1 MKKWPNKWLLT
12 AVKGLTFLTSAGLLP
27 AGCKMGPDYQRPA
40 TLADTGTYSHTDQ
53 INLDPNALAE
63 MEPWWLNFG
72 DPVTSQLVQ
81 IALDNNLD
89 LKVSAAR
96 VLESEALLAQAWGQR
111 LPQVSYGAN
120 RDRSKFYFNSP
131 FGRMSFLSTTWGQ
144 QLSISYVTDIFG
156 KLRRAEEAAWRGVLA
171 TQADRQTMVHA
182 VIASVVRTRIQIATQ
197 QRHLEIARA
206 TTASW
211 RDSLAILE
219 RRYEQ
224 GLIDSLDIHIAR
236 ENLAASQATE
246 NVLEQTLMITFNAL
260 NVLLGQ
266 RPGTKVILAETLAV
280 LPDLEAPPVGVPAN
294 LLDRRPD
301 IISAEMLLAASTAR
315 VGVSIAQLYPDLTLG
330 GNYGFRGPTFED
342 LFIDET
348 EVYGLVM
355 QLVQPIFMG
364 GQLQAQVEASRAK
377 MEQAAGNYAGT
388 VLKAFREVED
398 TLVREKYMWQRLT
411 LLEERFKQAQIAEQL
426 AQERYQKGLQG
437 ILIVLETERRRRIT
451 ENELALAK
459 GDLWTNRVDMFLALG
474 GDWGEAV
481 DPENDVKHY

>member
-1 MKKWPNKWLLT
+1 MSKRLKKPLIAAT
-12 AVKGLTFLTSAGLLP
+12 KGFACLLLP
-27 AGCKMGPDYQRPA
+27 ILLVTSCTMGPDYQRPA
-40 TLADTGTYSHTDQ
+40 TLADTGTYNHTAQ
-53 INLDPNALAE
+53 INLDPNTLSD

-72 DPVTSQLVQ
+72 DPVTSKLVQ
-81 IALDNNLD
+81 TALDNNLD

-96 VLESEALLAQAWGQR
+96 VLESDALLAQAFGQR

-131 FGRMSFLSTTWGQ
+131 FGRASFLSTTWGQ

-156 KLRRAEEAAWRGVLA
+156 KLRRAEEATWRQVLA
-171 TQADRQTMVHA
+171 TQADRQTMLHT
-182 VIASVVRTRIQIATQ
+182 VIAQVVRTRVQIATQ
-197 QRHLEIARA
+197 QRLLAIAQA
-206 TTASW
+206 TTKSW
-211 RDSLAILE
+211 RDNLTILE

-224 GLIDSLDIHIAR
+224 GLIESLDVHIAK

-266 RPGTKVILAETLAV
+266 RPGTTVTLAETLSE
-280 LPDLEAPPVGVPAN
+280 LPDLAPPPVGVPAH

-301 IISAEMLLAASTAR
+301 VISVEMLLAASTAH

-330 GNYGFRGPTFED
+330 GTYGFRGSEFED

-348 EVYGLVM
+348 EVYSLVM
-355 QLVQPIFMG
+355 QLAQPLFMG
-364 GQLQAQVEASRAK
+364 GQLQAQVDASQAQ
-377 MEQAAGNYAGT
+377 MEQAAGVYAGT

-398 TLVREKYMWQRLT
+398 TLVREKFMWQRLT
-411 LLEERFKQAQIAEQL
+411 LLEERFSQAQIAEQL
-426 AQERYQKGLQG
+426 ARERYQKGLQG
-437 ILIVLETERRRRIT
+437 ILIVLETERRRRIA
-451 ENELALAK
+451 ENELALSK

-474 GDWGEAV
+474 GDWGETEVAQ
-481 DPENDVKHY
+481 KKTK

>member
-1 MKKWPNKWLLT
+1 
-12 AVKGLTFLTSAGLLP
+12 
-27 AGCKMGPDYQRPA
+27 MGPDYQRPA
-40 TLADTGTYSHTDQ
+40 TPADTGIYTHSDQ
-53 INLDPNALAE
+53 ITPDPNVLSD

-72 DPVTSQLVQ
+72 DPITSQLVQ
-81 IALDNNLD
+81 TALDNNLD

-96 VLESEALLAQAWGQR
+96 VLESEALLAQAMGQR

-120 RDRSKFYFNSP
+120 RDRAKFYFNSP

-156 KLRRAEEAAWRGVLA
+156 KLRRAEEATWRQVLA
-171 TQADRQTMVHA
+171 TQADRQTMLHS
-182 VIASVVRTRIQIATQ
+182 VIASVVRTRVQIATR
-197 QRHLEIARA
+197 QRLLNIAQA
-206 TTASW
+206 TTQSW
-211 RDSLAILE
+211 RNSLTILE

-224 GLIDSLDIHIAR
+224 GLIESLDVHIAR
-236 ENLAASQATE
+236 ENLAASLATE
-246 NVLEQTLMITFNAL
+246 NVLEQTLMITYNAL

-266 RPGTKVILAETLAV
+266 RPGTTVALAETLTE
-280 LPDLEAPPVGVPAN
+280 LPDLEPPPVGIPAN

-301 IISAEMLLAASTAR
+301 VISAEMQLAAATAR

-330 GNYGFRGPTFED
+330 GNYGFRGSEFED

-355 QLVQPIFMG
+355 QLAQPLFMG
-364 GQLQAQVEASRAK
+364 GQLQAQVDASKAQ

-426 AQERYQKGLQG
+426 ARERYQTGLQG
-437 ILIVLETERRRRIT
+437 ILIVLETERRRRIA
-451 ENELALAK
+451 ENELALSK

-474 GDWGEAV
+474 GDWVET
-481 DPENDVKHY
+481 EESQNNTK